1 MQLKSSIQIGKIDC
15 YINFAVRAGKVVWG
29 VDNLERAK
37 RAPYLILID
46 ESLGANSAKQLL
58 LYCQRKQAKC
68 LTLPADYLNN
78 LLKRSNIKVLSILDE
93 SLANAILRYCE
104 D

>member
-1 MQLKSSIQIGKIDC
+1 MQLKSNTEIGKIDC
-15 YINFAVRAGKVVWG
+15 YINFAVKAGKVVWG

-37 RAPYLILID
+37 RVPYLILID
-46 ESLGANSAKQLL
+46 GSLGTNSSKALS
-58 LYCQRKQAKC
+58 LYCQRKQAKS
-68 LTLPADYLNN
+68 LTLPTDYLNN

>member
-1 MQLKSSIQIGKIDC
+1 MQLKSSTEIGKIDC
-15 YINFAVRAGKVVWG
+15 YVNFAVKAGKVVWG
-29 VDNLERAK
+29 VDNLLRAK
-37 RAPYLILID
+37 RAPQLILVD
-46 ESLGANSAKQLL
+46 GALGANSAKDLL
-58 LYCQRKQAKC
+58 LYCQRTKARS

-93 SLANAILRYCE
+93 SLANAIIKYCE

>member
-1 MQLKSSIQIGKIDC
+1 TEIGKIDC

-29 VDNLERAK
+29 VDNLERG
-37 RAPYLILID
+37 RRVPYLILID
-46 ESLGANSAKQLL
+46 GSLGANSSKQLS
-58 LYCQRKQAKC
+58 LYCQKKQAKS
-68 LTLPADYLNN
+68 LTLPTDYLNN

-93 SLANAILRYCE
+93 SLANAILKYCE

>member
-1 MQLKSSIQIGKIDC
+1 MQLKSSTEIGKIDC

-37 RAPYLILID
+37 RVPKLILID
-46 ESLGANSAKQLL
+46 SALGANSRKQLT
-58 LYCQRKQAKC
+58 LYCQKNNARS

-78 LLKRSNIKVLSILDE
+78 LLKRSNIKVLSITDE
-93 SLANAILRYCE
+93 SLANAILTYCE